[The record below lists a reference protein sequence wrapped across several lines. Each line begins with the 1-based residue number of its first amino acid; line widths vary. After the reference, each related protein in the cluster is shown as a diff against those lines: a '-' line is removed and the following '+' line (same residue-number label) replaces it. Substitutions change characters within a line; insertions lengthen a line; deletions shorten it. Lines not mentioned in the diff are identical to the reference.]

1 MLPTSRRLC
10 FFAKVTRRQRSEERR
25 AMNVSGRNLGLLAT
39 VAICALAFAS
49 AAGAQAPERGTFSF
63 SDEGVDPAGTTC
75 VFAVSFSQVEY
86 GFFDAFFDQ
95 EGNFVKTIVHINY
108 DATISANG
116 RTLVE
121 RDTFTRTFYADG
133 TMRDTGSTV
142 HIQGPGGVVMRDAGQ
157 IVYSDFNETVS
168 YVRGP
173 HPQLSGES
181 FCQALAP

>member
-1 MLPTSRRLC
+1 V
-10 FFAKVTRRQRSEERR
+10 K
-25 AMNVSGRNLGLLAT
+25 AM
-39 VAICALAFAS
+39 
-49 AAGAQAPERGTFSF
+49 
-63 SDEGVDPAGTTC
+63 
-75 VFAVSFSQVEY
+75 
-86 GFFDAFFDQ
+86 
-95 EGNFVKTIVHINY
+95 VHINY

-157 IVYSDFNETVS
+157 IVYSDSNETVS
-168 YVRGP
+168 YVHGP